1 MKHHPLS
8 PITASELALGA
19 QNRGQAAAGKM
30 LEDGLG
36 GLAPASELALG
47 AQDRGQ
53 AAAGKRLEDGL
64 GGLAPASE
72 LALGAQ
78 NRGQAAAGRQLE
90 GGPKVGSVLEA
101 PASRCPP
108 ASRPAPRLPT
118 IPSQL
123 RRCRNWDY
131 KGRGIYMITLTL
143 RDRSRPL
150 LGRLVIDCDGS
161 GNPEAVRAHVEP
173 SALGAAIAAH
183 WGRMA
188 EFTPQIKP
196 LVCQLMPEHFH
207 GILFVRE
214 PMPRPLGQAIAGF
227 KAGCTKI
234 FREYC
239 GPDAGPLWSEGF
251 NDSILFAKGQLDR
264 MFDYLADNPRRSAV
278 KRLFPEL
285 MHVRREIRL
294 PGVDTPVQAI
304 GNADLLRR
312 PSILQVQCS
321 RRISPEELAEKKATL
336 LAAARHGAVLV
347 SPCISPGEKEIAK
360 AAFDEGLPLITLLEN
375 GFPLLY
381 KPSGKRFDACAA
393 GRLLL
398 VAPWPYH
405 NEQRPI
411 TREQCL
417 ALNRLAA
424 AMAGGLAPISELAL
438 GAQDRG
444 VP

>member
-1 MKHHPLS
+1 MNRHPLN
-8 PITASELALGA
+8 PITASVLALGA
-19 QNRGQAAAGKM
+19 QNREQAAAGQR

-36 GLAPASELALG
+36 GLAPTSELALG

-53 AAAGKRLEDGL
+53 AA
-64 GGLAPASE
+64 S
-72 LALGAQ
+72 
-78 NRGQAAAGRQLE
+78 GRQLE
-90 GGPKVGSVLEA
+90 CGPKVGSVLEA
-101 PASRCPP
+101 PASRCPL
-108 ASRPAPRLPT
+108 ASRPPPRLPT

-150 LGRLVIDCDGS
+150 LGRLVIDGDGS
-161 GNPEAVRAHVEP
+161 GDPEAVRAHVEP
-173 SALGAAIAAH
+173 FALGAAIAAH

-196 LVCQLMPEHFH
+196 LACQLMPEHFH

-251 NDSILFAKGQLDR
+251 NDTILFAKGQLDR

-278 KRLFPEL
+278 KRLFPDL
-285 MHVRREIRL
+285 LHVRREIRL

-312 PSILQVQCS
+312 SVILQVQCS
-321 RRISPEELAEKKATL
+321 HRISPEQLAEKKATL
-336 LAAARHGAVLV
+336 LAAAWHGAVLV

-375 GFPLLY
+375 GFPPLY

-424 AMAGGLAPISELAL
+424 AMAGGLAPTSELAL
-438 GAQDRG
+438 GAQNRG